1 MNEKKQMARR
11 YDREFKENAVALV
24 QSGRTISGVA
34 RDLGVTTWSL
44 ARWVQLQAGGGP
56 RDPATRAAEWAEAGV
71 RRRLRQEN
79 DHLRQQRDILKKALG
94 ILSAEVPAHA
104 TRW

>member
-44 ARWVQLQAGGGP
+44 ARWVQLAKAGGGQ
-56 RDPATRAAEWAEAGV
+56 REPATLAAESEEA
-71 RRRLRQEN
+71 REMRRLRQEV

-104 TRW
+104 TR